1 MPRLRFSCKIK
12 NGKMVLDNKDEFTNA
27 ILIQPSGNYYIELK
41 PTGVRS
47 GQQNNYYWSIVR
59 ILAEELGYTEQEMHK
74 TMKNHFDIEST
85 KTLTTKEFA
94 DLIERIIRWSAM
106 ELNIVIH
113 DPKKS

>member
-1 MPRLRFSCKIK
+1 MSRLRFSCKIK
-12 NGKMVLDNKDEFTNA
+12 NGKMVLDSKDEFSKA
-27 ILIQPSGNYYIELK
+27 IMGLNGDYYIELK

-47 GQQNNYYWSIVR
+47 GQQNNYYWGIIR
-59 ILAEELGYTEQEMHK
+59 ILADELGYTEQEMHHTVK
-74 TMKNHFDIEST
+74 GHFEVEST
-85 KTLTTKEFA
+85 KNLTSKEFA

>member
-1 MPRLRFSCKIK
+1 
-12 NGKMVLDNKDEFTNA
+12 
-27 ILIQPSGNYYIELK
+27 
-41 PTGVRS
+41 
-47 GQQNNYYWSIVR
+47 
-59 ILAEELGYTEQEMHK
+59 
-74 TMKNHFDIEST
+74 MKNHFDIEST

>member
-1 MPRLRFSCKIK
+1 MPRMRFSCKID
-12 NGKMVLDNKDEFTNA
+12 NGKMVLDSKDEFTKA
-27 ILIQPSGNYYIELK
+27 IKDLSGDYYIELK

-59 ILAEELGYTEQEMHK
+59 ILAEELGYTEQEMH
-74 TMKNHFDIEST
+74 TTIKNHFDIEST